1 MELREA
7 FFRVQKIAPVSDE
20 EVEALYADY
29 AQAFEKG
36 EYKNMQWETL
46 DEIPLTWDKD
56 VVIVEPGEMHQETCE
71 FIVPRDVE
79 SAIYTHIFIT
89 LECLKFLRDGAQPAS
104 MIYRLVK
111 VGVSIRKE
119 AAMPASNKIRKG
131 DVAIKGGGPRQ
142 SPPKREPPVK
152 PPGRE

>member
-1 MELREA
+1 M
-7 FFRVQKIAPVSDE
+7 SDE

-79 SAIYTHIFIT
+79 SAIIYSYFYNS
-89 LECLKFLRDGAQPAS
+89 RVPQVPQGWGATTVHD
-104 MIYRLVK
+104 I
-111 VGVSIRKE
+111 
-119 AAMPASNKIRKG
+119 AARESG
-131 DVAIKGGGPRQ
+131 SVDSKGGCNASQ
-142 SPPKREPPVK
+142 Q
-152 PPGRE
+152 

>member
-1 MELREA
+1 MKDALWVMQAVVTTLAIVLGGAFAAYKWQVFRESEPHLTITNRVSHRFIGGSYVHIAVTAVLHNSSKVKMELREA
-7 FFRVQKIAPVSDE
+7 FFCVQKIAPVSDE

-71 FIVPRDVE
+71 IIVPRDVE
-79 SAIYTHIFIT
+79 SAYYILIF
-89 LECLKFLRDGAQPAS
+89 L
-104 MIYRLVK
+104 
-111 VGVSIRKE
+111 
-119 AAMPASNKIRKG
+119 
-131 DVAIKGGGPRQ
+131 
-142 SPPKREPPVK
+142 
-152 PPGRE
+152 